1 MASCQL
7 KKSFKELLGEAKEI
21 NFLPDEVS
29 LICPPG
35 KAKIFLQKK
44 QTEKIELVTRPVAYQ
59 PKAIE
64 RIVVKSLSYGNELMP
79 SQQRAV
85 VDAFHKF
92 TLFWHLSRDLS
103 SKKSVAATGRS
114 VLSRSVSY
122 LHPAPSS
129 HFSHLL
135 FTGNATE
142 LYYQLTCILGALF

>member
-1 MASCQL
+1 MRYHWFALQ
-7 KKSFKELLGEAKEI
+7 AKQRF
-21 NFLPDEVS
+21 FLPKNR
-29 LICPPG
+29 L
-35 KAKIFLQKK
+35 K
-44 QTEKIELVTRPVAYQ
+44 KIELVTRPVAYQ

-142 LYYQLTCILGALF
+142 LYYQLTCILGALFWWHVWYCTWIKKMVWSLETNSG

>member
-1 MASCQL
+1 MPFRQS
-7 KKSFKELLGEAKEI
+7 KEC
-21 NFLPDEVS
+21 F
-29 LICPPG
+29 
-35 KAKIFLQKK
+35 
-44 QTEKIELVTRPVAYQ
+44 TEKETEQIELVTRPVAYQ

-129 HFSHLL
+129 HFSPLL

-142 LYYQLTCILGALF
+142 LAVDLHPRSTFLMARLILHLDKKMVWSLETNSG

>member
-1 MASCQL
+1 MPFRQS
-7 KKSFKELLGEAKEI
+7 KECFTEKE
-21 NFLPDEVS
+21 
-29 LICPPG
+29 
-35 KAKIFLQKK
+35 
-44 QTEKIELVTRPVAYQ
+44 TEKIELVTRPVAYQ

-122 LHPAPSS
+122 LHPAQPS

-142 LYYQLTCILGALF
+142 LAVDLHPRSTFLMARTIDIALG